1 MAKKLIGLRNYYVL
15 LVMFLKKNNYVL
27 EVNIM
32 FLMQSVTTSKKTLF
46 TLTTNGIFSFYT
58 YYKSVLHLL
67 QNLWTD
73 KSNLLVN
80 QVKVLNLVV
89 YKNKKV

>member
-32 FLMQSVTTSKKTLF
+32 FLMQSVTTSKKNT
-46 TLTTNGIFSFYT
+46 FYT
-58 YYKSVLHLL
+58 YYKWNFEFLHLL
-67 QNLWTD
+67 QIYFTLTT
-73 KSNLLVN
+73 KP
-80 QVKVLNLVV
+80 LNSQIKFTGGPSKIVEFGGLQ
-89 YKNKKV
+89 K